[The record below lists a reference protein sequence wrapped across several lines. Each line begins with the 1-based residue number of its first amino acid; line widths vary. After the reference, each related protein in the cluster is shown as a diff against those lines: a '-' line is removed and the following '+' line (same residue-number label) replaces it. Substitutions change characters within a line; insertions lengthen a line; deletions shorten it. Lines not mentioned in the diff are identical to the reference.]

1 MGHGGANRANTPGRY
16 FVMQKIHPQD
26 FLMRT
31 GAASPGSLLLSCPP
45 PLFHSST
52 REEVLLL
59 LSGSVIVF
67 TAIRS
72 LFAQQLC
79 NLRGTLALSYSL
91 ETIPSAKACHKVKS
105 RQAKGRSYRLGSL
118 SYLLTYLLTLRYSW
132 KSRRC
137 LDRSMVWEVNLVY
150 LLGVRNSPSEVGL
163 YKHHT
168 SSPGITVVPLRCP
181 RSLNLMWAL
190 L

>member
-1 MGHGGANRANTPGRY
+1 MYDGSKWLVGEFERCSCEECFCERKGGVGHGGANRANTPGRY

-105 RQAKGRSYRLGSL
+105 PASQGTVFI
-118 SYLLTYLLTLRYSW
+118 LLTYLLTYASVQLEIAQMPGS
-132 KSRRC
+132 
-137 LDRSMVWEVNLVY
+137 LDG
-150 LLGVRNSPSEVGL
+150 LGDKFGL
-163 YKHHT
+163 
-168 SSPGITVVPLRCP
+168 
-181 RSLNLMWAL
+181 SL
-190 L
+190 